1 MKSFYT
7 IILLVFSN
15 VFMTLA
21 WYGHLKMKDIGIL
34 SKLGLFGVI
43 LMSWGIAFF
52 EYCLMVPANR
62 IGSTEFGGPFSLPQL
77 KILQEAITLSV
88 FMLFVLVFFKHEA
101 LRWNHYA
108 AFGCIILAVY
118 FVFKQ

>member
-52 EYCLMVPANR
+52 EYC
-62 IGSTEFGGPFSLPQL
+62 
-77 KILQEAITLSV
+77 
-88 FMLFVLVFFKHEA
+88 
-101 LRWNHYA
+101 
-108 AFGCIILAVY
+108 
-118 FVFKQ
+118 

>member
-1 MKSFYT
+1 
-7 IILLVFSN
+7 
-15 VFMTLA
+15 
-21 WYGHLKMKDIGIL
+21 
-34 SKLGLFGVI
+34 
-43 LMSWGIAFF
+43 
-52 EYCLMVPANR
+52 MVPANR